1 MTEEKPRSTALLI
14 DIGNTRI
21 KWVRQQDRQYQT
33 RGAMDHIKRGLPAK
47 LLKEWQTQGQ
57 PDQVVACNVCGQEL
71 TDRLIEWVKNTW
83 DLDVD
88 FIEPRQRAFG
98 VRNGYVEPT
107 TLGCDRWANLLAA
120 WQSYRK
126 PLCVVDCGTAMTID
140 AVDEN
145 GSHIGGLI
153 IPGLRMMT
161 SALGAQTR
169 GLNAATLDQPGQH
182 PNGLLAGDTNAAV
195 QGGVL
200 YATVAT
206 IDRIFADICGELGAP
221 CLGLLTGGDAERVL
235 PLLRA
240 DFQHEP
246 DLIFKGM
253 SLLVKDR

>member
-1 MTEEKPRSTALLI
+1 MTEEKQRPTSLLI

-21 KWVRQQDRQYQT
+21 KWVRQQDRQFQS
-33 RGAMDHIKRGLPAK
+33 RGTAEHIKRGLPSK
-47 LLKEWQTQGQ
+47 LLKEWQTQPR
-57 PDQVVACNVCGQEL
+57 PDQVVACNVCGQEM
-71 TDRLIEWVKNTW
+71 TDRLVAWVKETW

-88 FIEPRQRAFG
+88 LIDPRHRAFG
-98 VRNGYVEPT
+98 VRNAYLEPS
-107 TLGCDRWANLLAA
+107 TLGCDRWANLIGA

-140 AVDEN
+140 AIDKDGN
-145 GSHIGGLI
+145 HIGGLI
-153 IPGLRMMT
+153 IPGLQMMT
-161 SALGAQTR
+161 SVLGTQTR
-169 GLNAATLDQPGQH
+169 GLNAASLDQPGHH
-182 PNGLLAGDTNAAV
+182 PSGLLAGDTNAAV

-200 YATVAT
+200 YATIAT
-206 IDRIFADICGELGAP
+206 IDRIFADICGELGTP

-240 DFQHEP
+240 DFRHEP